1 MVEKQLRIMTPQEF
15 THPDDAAA
23 LKALEAIPILPAVV
37 KKVMDVGIEQMT
49 YGTNICGFVYLYQT
63 NLNH

>member
-1 MVEKQLRIMTPQEF
+1 MVEKRLRIMTPQEF

-37 KKVMDVGIEQMT
+37 KKVMDVGIE
-49 YGTNICGFVYLYQT
+49 
-63 NLNH
+63 NLC